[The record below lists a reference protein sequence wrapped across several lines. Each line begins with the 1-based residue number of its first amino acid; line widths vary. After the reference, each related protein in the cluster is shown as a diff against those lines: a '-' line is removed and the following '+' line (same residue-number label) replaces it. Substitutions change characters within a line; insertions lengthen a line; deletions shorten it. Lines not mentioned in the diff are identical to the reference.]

1 MCLYYKCEKRKQK
14 GKHKTIENARL
25 QVKLDVNYT
34 QKEKDE
40 DLQAS
45 KFSACLPRIK
55 TIQEAKEEYE
65 RRLNSAVALNTKLLA
80 EQRKAIIQ
88 LEKLG
93 VDGPSRG
100 TRSKVRNPDPRIIR
114 DPRLAKLVKEKE
126 YTQFALNYNNSALK
140 DIAFKSHIDYNKMLS
155 EKPNWN
161 MERMAPTR
169 KLTR

>member
-1 MCLYYKCEKRKQK
+1 MRKTKTKTQNNRKRKTLGKIRCKLYSKRK
-14 GKHKTIENARL
+14 GRGL
-25 QVKLDVNYT
+25 G
-34 QKEKDE
+34 
-40 DLQAS
+40 AS
-45 KFSACLPRIK
+45 KFVACLPITK

-65 RRLNSAVALNTKLLA
+65 KRLNSAVALNTKLLA
-80 EQRKAIIQ
+80 EQSEAIIQ

-114 DPRLAKLVKEKE
+114 DSRLAKLVKERE
-126 YTQFALNYNNSALK
+126 YTQFALNYNNIALK
-140 DIAFKSHIDYNKMLS
+140 NISLKSHIDYNKMLS
-155 EKPNWN
+155 ERPNWD